1 MERAAVIL
9 WWAEFI
15 SMLRLSRC
23 AKPGTTCFW
32 HLLEGNGFF
41 RARLAARGSYR
52 RGPSPG
58 EGAIERDEPLSR
70 SSKGD
75 AEDDET
81 RRICERNARRQG
93 RHIGQTRDRPM
104 SANAMVLT
112 VMIMSMVFTGKKF
125 WAKKQTLSI
134 SYGPCCVG
142 LLVLVPGRESTPA
155 LDSPPKGKK
164 VTTLPLF
171 VSTELHLLRFSG
183 TSASTRRLGL
193 RQ

>member
-9 WWAEFI
+9 WWTEFV

-23 AKPGTTCFW
+23 AKPSTTCFW

-58 EGAIERDEPLSR
+58 EGAIERDERLSR

-75 AEDDET
+75 AEDDEA

-93 RHIGQTRDRPM
+93 RHIGNDGRTRDRPM

-112 VMIMSMVFTGKKF
+112 VMTMSMVFTGKSLREKP
-125 WAKKQTLSI
+125 APVNNPMVRVCRTC
-134 SYGPCCVG
+134 SYSYPAVEPWD
-142 LLVLVPGRESTPA
+142 LKSTPSHWI
-155 LDSPPKGKK
+155 LRRK
-164 VTTLPLF
+164 VK
-171 VSTELHLLRFSG
+171 SHHFS
-183 TSASTRRLGL
+183 AVCLG
-193 RQ
+193 